1 MAVTLNS
8 VTGKNGKKKVDELE
22 VANKYNKLQELENKR
37 MKRKRQLAEALN
49 KIHDPDIA

>member
-1 MAVTLNS
+1 MAITLES
-8 VTGKNGKKKVDELE
+8 VKGCKDDKKPELN

-37 MKRKRQLAEALN
+37 MKRKQQLADAMN

>member
-1 MAVTLNS
+1 MAVTLPS
-8 VTGKNGKKKVDELE
+8 VVGRKDNREPELN

-37 MKRKRQLAEALN
+37 MKRKQMLADALN

>member
-1 MAVTLNS
+1 MTAKLPALVGRKDTKKPELN
-8 VTGKNGKKKVDELE
+8 

-37 MKRKRQLAEALN
+37 MKRKAALLSAMN

>member
-1 MAVTLNS
+1 MAITLPS
-8 VTGKNGKKKVDELE
+8 VVGRKDKKLPELN

-37 MKRKRQLAEALN
+37 MKRKKALMDAMN